1 MEPSSTYLWRLT
13 GEAFALC
20 YRAARGY
27 EIHLTTEA
35 SLILSGEPVADLNYA
50 ILDAGPKV
58 AERLREFCQVIRVR
72 KLPIIALITDQAS
85 EQLTPIAIDLGFRY
99 AVQIP
104 LMTYRPR
111 AVNEDTGPF
120 QVGRVEDLQDLKEMN
135 YIIASGFSM
144 PGESVVRTFGPEFL
158 DGPGVDAFLAW
169 RDGIAVSTVQTTRTG
184 PTVGI
189 WAMAT
194 PPEHQRQ
201 GAGRVLLN
209 HVIAYHSARGAK
221 FFYLGATA
229 AGKPLYERIGF
240 QTVAEAQA
248 WVLGES
254 TQASTH

>member
-1 MEPSSTYLWRLT
+1 MKPSSAYLWRLT
-13 GEAFALC
+13 GEALALC

-27 EIHLTTEA
+27 EIRLTTEA

-58 AERLREFCQVIRVR
+58 AERLREFSQVISTRE
-72 KLPIIALITDQAS
+72 LPIIVLITNQAS
-85 EQLTPIAIDLGFRY
+85 ELLTPIAIDLGFHY

-104 LMTYRPR
+104 LMTYRPQ
-111 AVNEDTGPF
+111 AVDEDIGPF
-120 QVGRVEDLQDLKEMN
+120 QISRVEDLGGLQEMN

-169 RDGIAVSTVQTTRTG
+169 RDGIAVSAVQTTRTG
-184 PTVGI
+184 STVGI

-201 GAGRVLLN
+201 GAGRRVM
-209 HVIAYHSARGAK
+209 I
-221 FFYLGATA
+221 
-229 AGKPLYERIGF
+229 
-240 QTVAEAQA
+240 
-248 WVLGES
+248 
-254 TQASTH
+254 